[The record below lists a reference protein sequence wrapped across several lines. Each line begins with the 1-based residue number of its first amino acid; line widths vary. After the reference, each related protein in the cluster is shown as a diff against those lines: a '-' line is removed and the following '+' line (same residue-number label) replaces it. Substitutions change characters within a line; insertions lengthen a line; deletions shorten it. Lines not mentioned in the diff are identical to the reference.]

1 MPFLRGFG
9 CVSNLFSSWVDHK
22 INYSIARSVFGP
34 VVGGI
39 LAEPVK
45 RFPSIFHSD
54 TLWERNPFLLP
65 NLAVTICLAIT
76 WFMGFLFFRETHIEY
91 NQRYD
96 VGRELVST
104 VRTTLEKVLLRKAES
119 SYEIIEND
127 EDQSDRQPVLLST
140 TSDAE
145 DDGVELKMRNQP
157 AQDVEMHE
165 TSTWVSIPQTP
176 YTRQVVLQI
185 LSVSLLA
192 FHKVASDTLIP
203 VFLANA
209 SAESERRSLV
219 KHSFLELSGGFGMDT
234 ATISNVLL
242 TQAVVAIVS
251 QLVAVPYIIKR
262 FGALRTYRWTTFI
275 FPWIYCLTP
284 FVVKLP
290 SPLSIIALLL
300 DLWVKVLLV
309 ALGYVCSAI
318 LYVNHIRQDCAY
330 DLRMRLWSC
339 NTLLSMI

>member
-1 MPFLRGFG
+1 MCIQSIFLMGR
-9 CVSNLFSSWVDHK
+9 SQ
-22 INYSIARSVFGP
+22 INYSIGRSVFGP

-45 RFPSIFHSD
+45 RFPSIFHSN

-76 WFMGFLFFRETHIEY
+76 WFVGFLFLRETHIKY
-91 NQRYD
+91 NQRHD

-127 EDQSDRQPVLLST
+127 EDQSEGQPVLLST

-145 DDGVELKMRNQP
+145 DGGVKLKMRNQP

-165 TSTWVSIPQTP
+165 TSAWVSIPQTP
-176 YTRQVVLQI
+176 YTRQVILQI

-219 KHSFLELSGGFGMDT
+219 KYSFLELCGGFGMDT
-234 ATISNVLL
+234 ATISNVRL

-262 FGALRTYRWTTFI
+262 FGALRTYRWTMFI
-275 FPWIYCLTP
+275 FPWMYCLTP

-290 SPLSIIALLL
+290 SPLSIMALLL

-318 LYVNHIRQDCAY
+318 L
-330 DLRMRLWSC
+330 
-339 NTLLSMI
+339 